1 MCLWSQ
7 RAGDPTW
14 EPSRLPGLKWAG
26 QMPSSSPAP
35 LIPKGPSHLPLL
47 ISLVSFLRSQD
58 PHYLEGTLEGR
69 RLAWELSRFPM
80 PQWAGQTPSAPFPFL
95 WSWRGPPAC
104 LSCSLP
110 ASLLCLQ
117 DQPGPEGTSEGI
129 GPSEPGRLSQVIGK
143 GKRCASS
150 PLIGA
155 PKDPSR
161 RGNPSPIS
169 ATPQGCWSCR
179 PPFLLPPQSPQ
190 VLLVRLWVLPV
201 SLGIGVPH
209 QCLAGALPNS
219 KSIYKCAYF
228 WFGITY

>member
-129 GPSEPGRLSQVIGK
+129 GPGLRAGQTSPADWARETLGAIPPDPSPQGSLQAWEPLPTLSRPSGAPDLS
-143 GKRCASS
+143 GLHFSFPHFSPFSS
-150 PLIGA
+150 PTSYLFAWGFF
-155 PKDPSR
+155 
-161 RGNPSPIS
+161 PSPWASGSLTSI
-169 ATPQGCWSCR
+169 W
-179 PPFLLPPQSPQ
+179 Q
-190 VLLVRLWVLPV
+190 VP
-201 SLGIGVPH
+201 
-209 QCLAGALPNS
+209 
-219 KSIYKCAYF
+219 
-228 WFGITY
+228 